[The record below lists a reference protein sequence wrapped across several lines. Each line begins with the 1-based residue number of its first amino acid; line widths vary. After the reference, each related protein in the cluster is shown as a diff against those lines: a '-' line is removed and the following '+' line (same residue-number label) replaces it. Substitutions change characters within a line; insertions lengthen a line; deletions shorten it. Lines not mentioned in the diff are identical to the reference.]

1 MSNLFPILGEAKG
14 HEFEQQQARPLPEN
28 LQGGPLPE
36 LQSRRAT
43 GITGV
48 ESPSLMNSLPEPW
61 RSLIYASQRKGNFQ
75 SVVGTVGT
83 TAILARPAE
92 NRTYIIIQNTSA
104 ANILFIGVGY
114 QPTNNGTA
122 ITGLILAA
130 NGGNFEPAVIPQE
143 DIYVLGNAAG
153 TSFVIYL
160 AQG

>member
-1 MSNLFPILGEAKG
+1 MSNLFPVLGEAPG
-14 HEFEQQQARPLPEN
+14 HEFQTQQARPLPPN

-36 LQSRRAT
+36 LQSRRST
-43 GITGV
+43 GIASI
-48 ESPSLMNSLPEPW
+48 ESQSLMNTLPEPW

-75 SVVGTVGT
+75 SVVGTVGA

-92 NRTYIIIQNTSA
+92 SRTYLIVQNTSA
-104 ANILFIGVGY
+104 ANILFVGVGY
-114 QPTNNGTA
+114 QPTNNGTT

-130 NGGNFEPAVIPQE
+130 NGGNFEPSVIPQE
-143 DIYVLGNAAG
+143 DIYLLGNAAG